1 MNAKVEQAK
10 LALSLMDLTSL
21 NDTDTDQ
28 NIIDLCSN
36 ASSEYGHVAAV
47 CVYPQFIETALDSL
61 HSHNAKGVKVATVT
75 NFPHG
80 KNDPSLAQKETE
92 KATLMGA
99 HEVDVVF
106 PYQAFMAGDKK
117 VAADL
122 VAASREACGDKA
134 QLKVIIESGVLQTE
148 SLIRSASEICIEQ
161 GAHFIKTSTGKVEV
175 NATLDATRYMLT
187 SIKESGQ
194 NVGFKAAGGI
204 KTLEQA
210 TDYLALANEL
220 MGKDW
225 VNANTF
231 RFGAS
236 SLLANLLASIKGISH
251 TDSAGNY

>member
-1 MNAKVEQAK
+1 MTSQIEQAK

-21 NDTDTDQ
+21 NDNDTDK

-36 ASSEYGHVAAV
+36 AASEFGQVAAV

-80 KNDPSLAQKETE
+80 KNDPTLAQKETE
-92 KATLMGA
+92 KAVLMGA

-106 PYQAFMAGDKK
+106 PYQALMAGDKK
-117 VAADL
+117 VGIDL

-134 QLKVIIESGVLQTE
+134 QLKVIIESGVLKSE
-148 SLIRSASEICIEQ
+148 SHIRQASEICIEQ
-161 GAHFIKTSTGKVEV
+161 GAHFIKTSTGKVDV
-175 NATLDATRYMLT
+175 NATLEATSYMLT
-187 SIKESGQ
+187 SIKESGL

-204 KTLEQA
+204 KTLDQA
-210 TDYLALANEL
+210 SDYLALANKI
-220 MGKDW
+220 MGEGW
-225 VNANTF
+225 VNQNTF

-236 SLLANLLASIKGISH
+236 SLLANLIASIKGETH
-251 TDSAGNY
+251 TPSTGSY